1 MNSSFTRRWRNT
13 LAITAIAA
21 LTAIGFASPAAA
33 APTID
38 PGATGSLTIHKRVNP
53 AGVLTP
59 GNGLEDP
66 AAPGGPLA
74 GISFDLQSIGNVDL
88 MTTAGWSAAGA
99 FAKDPGTI
107 PAADLG
113 TAVSGT
119 TTEPD
124 GTYTF
129 GGLPVGAYLVTEQLT
144 PAQIDSGITGAAPF
158 VVTIPI
164 TDPDNLD
171 NWVYNVHVY
180 PKNHQTSPTKTVDDG
195 PGSTYQV
202 GDLINWT
209 ISAQVPAQAT
219 DAYAFKDEL
228 VAHLEIPANVG
239 DNISVAIGGTALD
252 PADYKFGYDAASD
265 NILLVELEASGLAKL
280 NAVTGNG
287 QDIAL
292 TITTKVVSLPENGII
307 ENEGIVFPNSGYPI
321 SGPGVVTPPVE
332 SKFGAINIL
341 KVDAADGTKFLAGA
355 EFKVF
360 KSEADARAFAADP
373 VSNASLPLKAQEN
386 GAGALVDTFTTGT
399 NGEVSIFGLRAS
411 NWQDGAEVSDP
422 ADFQNYWLLETKAP
436 QGYELATAPFGPIT
450 VKYDNAAPTVLP
462 FGDLDVPNVE
472 KTELPLTG
480 GTIATGIFFLAGALI
495 LGGISLLVV
504 RSRKRGAMA

>member
-99 FAKDPGTI
+99 FAKDPSTI

-124 GTYTF
+124 GSYTF
-129 GGLPVGAYLVTEQLT
+129 GNLDIGAYLVTERLT
-144 PAQIDSGITGAAPF
+144 PAQVDSGITGAAPF

-171 NWVYNVHVY
+171 NWVYDVHVY
-180 PKNHQTSPTKTVDDG
+180 PKNHQTEPTKTVDDG

-228 VAHLEIPANVG
+228 VANLEIPASVA
-239 DNISVAIGGTALD
+239 DNIEVAIGGTALVT
-252 PADYKFGYDAASD
+252 ADYTFSYDAAD
-265 NILLVELEASGLAKL
+265 GNVLTVELTAAGLAKL
-280 NAVTGNG
+280 NAVAGGTQN
-287 QDIAL
+287 IAL

-341 KVDAADGTKFLAGA
+341 KVDAADGTNFLAGA

-436 QGYELATAPFGPIT
+436 QDYELATAPFGPIT

-462 FGDLDVPNVE
+462 FGELDVPNVE

-495 LGGISLLVV
+495 LGGISLLVI